1 MKIPVRIVSLT
12 CLFLG
17 IFLLAG
23 CNTVSVNS
31 HQYIGGPTYAAT
43 VPDQIQIL
51 RTMPN
56 RSLEK
61 LGEITVSPDS
71 DSTTNLKI
79 EQAFQKSAAAMGAN
93 AVVITSDSEQVTGAM
108 VTGPWYGRTVQRT
121 TARVVVGVA
130 IRYTG
135 K

>member
-1 MKIPVRIVSLT
+1 MKNLVRITSLA
-12 CLFLG
+12 CLLWGVVLFT
-17 IFLLAG
+17 G
-23 CNTVSVNS
+23 CNTVSVSS
-31 HQYIGGPTYAAT
+31 HQYLGGPTYAPT
-43 VPDQIQIL
+43 MPEQIQIL
-51 RTMPN
+51 RAMPN

-61 LGEITVSPDS
+61 LGEISVSPDS
-71 DSTTNLKI
+71 DSVTNQKI

-108 VTGPWYGRTVQRT
+108 VTGPWYGRSVQRT